1 MEYESFKRQI
11 GSLSS
16 AESKKGKLYSNV
28 QVIGDQIWFTRE
40 SGSRED
46 LSIRELFAVYSRL
59 DYINTTILR
68 KYITG
73 RMFSPSMAILKAAG
87 LYDPSGFRITNRAD
101 KDAIVSSEIKV
112 KEDFSQEQIEIH
124 DEKAE
129 GNFFAALGNLLDN
142 NYVLAKTLGKPVR
155 SDHVFL
161 NSHFEEM
168 KFPEDANAMIRKVLD
183 ELNSDYNMSRNSMV
197 QHIDGMIV
205 NHPTLGTRIVEF
217 DEEQHFTPARLVT
230 FTALDENDYAGLI
243 QLYAAIIN
251 NNDYFHNSVLKK
263 HRMKFSSDD
272 NVPNWEDFKE
282 MILTYSKPN
291 NGYIRPTVGFPY
303 LGGRIAQR
311 AYYDL
316 LRDLA
321 HLSVSNKNR
330 LEPVI
335 RIPKFLIEVI
345 CKNGFENLTMKQVQ
359 DGLKEGF
366 RLLGYQL

>member
-11 GSLSS
+11 ISLSS
-16 AESKKGKLYSNV
+16 TESKQGKLYSNV
-28 QVIGDQIWFTRE
+28 QVVGDQIWFTRE

-73 RMFSPSMAILKAAG
+73 LKFSPSMAILKAAG
-87 LYDPSGFRITNRAD
+87 LYDPSGFRITHRAE

-129 GNFFAALGNLLDN
+129 GKFFAALSNLLDN
-142 NYVLAKTLGKPVR
+142 KYVLAKTLGKPVR
-155 SDHVFL
+155 SDQVFL

-168 KFPEDANAMIRKVLD
+168 KFPEAVNAKIRVVLE
-183 ELNSDYNMSRNSMV
+183 ELNSDYKMPRNSMV

-205 NHPTLGTRIVEF
+205 KHPTMGTRIVEF

-230 FTALDENDYAGLI
+230 FTALDENDYAGLMQVYTAMI
-243 QLYAAIIN
+243 K
-251 NNDYFHNSVLKK
+251 NNDYFFNSVLKK
-263 HRMKFSSDD
+263 HRLKFSSDD

-282 MILTYSKPN
+282 MILTYGKPN
-291 NGYIRPTVGFPY
+291 NGYIKPTAGFPY

-311 AYYDL
+311 ANYDL

-321 HLSVSNKNR
+321 HFSESNKNR
-330 LEPVI
+330 LEPAI
-335 RIPKFLIEVI
+335 RVPKFLIEVI
-345 CKNGFENLTMKQVQ
+345 CKDGFENLTMKQVQ

-366 RLLGYQL
+366 RLMGYQL